1 MPPQVTGDCP
11 GRPAHRALQP
21 RHQAPRQPAGQPRRV
36 VRRHLWT
43 GVDHTSTSSNRRTV
57 ASIPPSEISAACG
70 LESRIHPPRLDH
82 GPSTPL
88 ANPRLEARP
97 DIQAAI
103 PWSAASSPTKK
114 DRAAAVTTYSCSTPT
129 RRGALPSQRR
139 PVSRA
144 APRRPPTRG
153 SSLRDAD
160 RRGAFLVYAQQLS
173 DVSLRCTE
181 LREPLC
187 GPLPDRRSSASGA
200 CWPPRRGRRHQEEW
214 PAGFDAAGAGIQFG
228 CRLQP
233 AANPSM
239 PCGHKGPAGN
249 GPFPATTAAR
259 HQL

>member
-36 VRRHLWT
+36 ARRHLWT

-97 DIQAAI
+97 DIQAAMTMVGRLV
-103 PWSAASSPTKK
+103 AHKK
-114 DRAAAVTTYSCSTPT
+114 DMAAVVTTYSCSTPT

-173 DVSLRCTE
+173 DVSLHCTE

-200 CWPPRRGRRHQEEW
+200 CWPPRRGRRHQEGW
-214 PAGFDAAGAGIQFG
+214 PAGFDAAAAGIQFG

>member
-1 MPPQVTGDCP
+1 M
-11 GRPAHRALQP
+11 A
-21 RHQAPRQPAGQPRRV
+21 
-36 VRRHLWT
+36 RRHLWT

-97 DIQAAI
+97 DIQAAMTMVGRLVAHKKGHGRGGDHLQLFDTD
-103 PWSAASSPTKK
+103 PARSPSSSAPTCKPCCSAAPTNE
-114 DRAAAVTTYSCSTPT
+114 
-129 RRGALPSQRR
+129 
-139 PVSRA
+139 
-144 APRRPPTRG
+144 G

-173 DVSLRCTE
+173 DVSLHCTE

-187 GPLPDRRSSASGA
+187 GPPPDRRSSASGA
-200 CWPPRRGRRHQEEW
+200 CWPPRRGRRHQEGW
-214 PAGFDAAGAGIQFG
+214 PAGFDAAAAGIQFG

-239 PCGHKGPAGN
+239 PCGHKGPAG
-249 GPFPATTAAR
+249 TAHSLPQPQPGISCDLTVR
-259 HQL
+259 PRQ

>member
-36 VRRHLWT
+36 ARRHLWT

-97 DIQAAI
+97 DIQAAMTMVGRLV
-103 PWSAASSPTKK
+103 AHKK
-114 DRAAAVTTYSCSTPT
+114 DMAAVVTTYSCSTPT

-173 DVSLRCTE
+173 DVSLHCTE

-200 CWPPRRGRRHQEEW
+200 CWPPRRGHRHQEEW